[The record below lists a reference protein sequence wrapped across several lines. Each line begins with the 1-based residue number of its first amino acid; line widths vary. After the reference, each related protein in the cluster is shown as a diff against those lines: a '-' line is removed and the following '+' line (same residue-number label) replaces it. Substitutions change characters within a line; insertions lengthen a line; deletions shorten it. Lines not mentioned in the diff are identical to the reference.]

1 MRTVYAKGIDDKPTE
16 KKVDLEQYSGS
27 YGFKPWGGELI
38 ISPWGDKLAM
48 VYMPNDNPKNMI
60 LLKYIKEDTFRRIR
74 DDGELGEEITF
85 ERDKAGKIVK
95 MWRSSNY
102 RLKLK

>member
-1 MRTVYAKGIDDKPTE
+1 
-16 KKVDLEQYSGS
+16 
-27 YGFKPWGGELI
+27 
-38 ISPWGDKLAM
+38 
-48 VYMPNDNPKNMI
+48 MPNDNPKNMI

-102 RLKLK
+102 RLRLK